1 MVAQDFGEPALR
13 HTTNVFISVDDV
25 NDVVPKFEQDEQR
38 YAKIFRKTQRG
49 GGGGLQY
56 WEVTEKGWVG
66 FSKRGMTKQLD
77 TFTDSRKGTYLNL
90 VYGPGPS
97 PSYNLLRQSAE
108 THLFQ
113 A

>member
-1 MVAQDFGEPALR
+1 MISIFSIQLVVVAQDFGEPALR

-38 YAKIFRKTQRG
+38 YAKIFRKTQRC

-66 FSKRGMTKQLD
+66 FSKRGMKKQLD
-77 TFTDSRKGTYLNL
+77 TFTKGYLFKSC
-90 VYGPGPS
+90 VQPWS
-97 PSYNLLRQSAE
+97 LLE
-108 THLFQ
+108 L
-113 A
+113 

>member
-49 GGGGLQY
+49 GGGDFFVILG
-56 WEVTEKGWVG
+56 VTEKGWVG
-66 FSKRGMTKQLD
+66 FSKRGMKKQLD
-77 TFTDSRKGTYLNL
+77 TFTDSRKGTY
-90 VYGPGPS
+90 
-97 PSYNLLRQSAE
+97 
-108 THLFQ
+108 
-113 A
+113 